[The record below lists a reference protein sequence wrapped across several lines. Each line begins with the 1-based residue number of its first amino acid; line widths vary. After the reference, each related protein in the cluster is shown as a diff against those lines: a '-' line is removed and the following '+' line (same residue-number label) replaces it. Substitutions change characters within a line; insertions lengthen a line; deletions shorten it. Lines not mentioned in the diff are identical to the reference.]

1 MSGTAQE
8 ILKLGQHYL
17 QTVGFNGFS
26 FQDIANDLKIQKP
39 SLYYHFK
46 SKEEMGVALIEG
58 YKDAFEEWAKSR
70 QDYPTAAKL
79 KSYFKLFLYLYQNN
93 DSKIC
98 PIGALCVDYHTLPKA
113 MQKALKAFHQ
123 TQKDWLHKILSV
135 GKKEKVFFLDHS
147 PELVADLILSQTQ
160 GVLQLSRL
168 SGNDKLLKDMSDYW
182 LKTLLKNEKDR
193 R

>member
-26 FQDIANDLKIQKP
+26 FQDIANDLKIQKA

-46 SKEEMGVALIEG
+46 SKEEMGVSLIEG
-58 YKDAFEEWAKSR
+58 YQKAFEDWAKSR
-70 QDYPTAAKL
+70 QDYPTVAKL

-98 PIGALCVDYHTLPKA
+98 PIGALCVDYHTLPKS
-113 MQKALKAFHQ
+113 MQKTLKAFHQ
-123 TQKDWLHKILSV
+123 MQKDWLLKLLTD
-135 GKKEKVFFLDHS
+135 GKKEKVFQLDHS

-168 SGNDKLLKDMSDYW
+168 NGNDKLLKDMSDYW
-182 LKTLLKNEKDR
+182 LKTLIKKIKD
-193 R
+193 